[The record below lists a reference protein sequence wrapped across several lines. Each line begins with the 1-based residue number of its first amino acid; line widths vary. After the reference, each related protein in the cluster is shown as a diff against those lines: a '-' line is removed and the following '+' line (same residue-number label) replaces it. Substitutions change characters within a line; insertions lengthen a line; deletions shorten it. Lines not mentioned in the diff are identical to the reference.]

1 MLSCN
6 VINTLLIKL
15 LQTLF
20 LHSQRDGHNLET
32 DHGDAEAANWWKVH
46 PHVLGKQF
54 PIYINCKTWLMH
66 STWLIFQMKRKKMA
80 GKDPV

>member
-1 MLSCN
+1 MLPKFQIMNINTYDKKCSQGLILHDMNYSYFRLMLSCN

-32 DHGDAEAANWWKVH
+32 DHGDAEAANW
-46 PHVLGKQF
+46 
-54 PIYINCKTWLMH
+54 
-66 STWLIFQMKRKKMA
+66 
-80 GKDPV
+80 